1 MSERTRKVL
10 KILSIAVVIGLIFV
24 LIGACINLYVVH
36 TGGKRIYSVKAMRG
50 SHADCILV
58 LGAGLKPDG
67 SPSDML
73 RDRLSFACDLW
84 EEGVSDTVLISG
96 DRASESY
103 DEVTA
108 MKNYLLAHGVP
119 EEAIL
124 EDPMGYST
132 SESLIRAKEVYGYE
146 NIVVVTQRY
155 HLYRALYVAEKIG
168 LDAKGVN
175 SDPFTYRGQFLRDM
189 REFAARVKDFFKFLS
204 L

>member
-10 KILSIAVVIGLIFV
+10 KILSIAVVIGLILV
-24 LIGACINLYVVH
+24 LIGACINLYMVH
-36 TGGKRIYSVKAMRG
+36 TGGKQIYTVEQMRG
-50 SHADCILV
+50 SKADCILV
-58 LGAGLKPDG
+58 LGAGLRPDG

-84 EEGVSDTVLISG
+84 NEGVSDTVLISG
-96 DRASESY
+96 DRASEAY

-119 EEAIL
+119 EEAIV

-132 SESLIRAKEVYGYE
+132 SESLKRAKDIFGYE
-146 NIVVVTQRY
+146 NVAVVTQRY
-155 HLYRALYVAEKIG
+155 HLYRALYIAQKIG

-175 SDPFTYRGQFLRDM
+175 SDPFTYRGQTLRDI
-189 REFAARVKDFFKFLS
+189 REFAARIKDFFKFL
-204 L
+204 

>member
-1 MSERTRKVL
+1 MSEKARKVL
-10 KILSIAVVIGLIFV
+10 KILSIAVVIGLILV
-24 LIGACINLYVVH
+24 LIGACINLYVIH
-36 TGGKRIYSVKAMRG
+36 TGGKRIYSVKAVRG

-84 EEGVSDTVLISG
+84 QEGVSDTVLISG

-108 MKNYLLAHGVP
+108 MKNYLLAHGVT

-124 EDPMGYST
+124 EDPMGFST

-146 NIVVVTQRY
+146 NIIVVTQRY

-175 SDPFTYRGQFLRDM
+175 SDPFTYRGQVLRDM

>member
-1 MSERTRKVL
+1 MSKRTRTVL
-10 KILSIAVVIGLIFV
+10 KILSIAVVIGLILV
-24 LIGACINLYVVH
+24 LIGACINLYIVH
-36 TGGKRIYSVKAMRG
+36 TGGKQIYTVEQMRG
-50 SHADCILV
+50 SKADCILV

-84 EEGVSDTVLISG
+84 EEGVSDTVLVSG

-124 EDPMGYST
+124 EDPKGYST
-132 SESLIRAKEVYGYE
+132 SESLKRAKDVFGYE
-146 NIVVVTQRY
+146 NVVVVTQRY
-155 HLYRALYVAEKIG
+155 HLYRALYIAQKTG

-175 SDPFTYRGQFLRDM
+175 SDPFTYRGQTLRDI
-189 REFAARVKDFFKFLS
+189 REFAARIKDFFKFL
-204 L
+204 

>member
-1 MSERTRKVL
+1 MSKRTRTVL
-10 KILSIAVVIGLIFV
+10 KILSIAVVIGLILV
-24 LIGACINLYVVH
+24 LIGACINLYMVH
-36 TGGKRIYSVKAMRG
+36 TGGKQIYTVEQMRG
-50 SHADCILV
+50 SKADCILV

-84 EEGVSDTVLISG
+84 EEGVSDTVLVSG

-119 EEAIL
+119 EEAIV

-132 SESLIRAKEVYGYE
+132 SESLKRAKDVFGYE
-146 NIVVVTQRY
+146 NVVVVTQRY
-155 HLYRALYVAEKIG
+155 HLYRALYIAQKTG

-175 SDPFTYRGQFLRDM
+175 SDPYTYRGQVLRDI
-189 REFAARVKDFFKFLS
+189 REFAARIKDFFKFI
-204 L
+204 

>member
-1 MSERTRKVL
+1 MSERTRKAL
-10 KILSIAVVIGLIFV
+10 KILSVAVVIGLILV
-24 LIGACINLYVVH
+24 LIGACINLYIVH
-36 TGGKRIYSVKAMRG
+36 TGGKQIYTVEQMRG
-50 SHADCILV
+50 SKADCIWV

-84 EEGVSDTVLISG
+84 EEGVSDTVLVSG

-124 EDPMGYST
+124 EDPKGYST
-132 SESLIRAKEVYGYE
+132 SESLKRAKDVFGYE
-146 NIVVVTQRY
+146 NVVVVTQRY
-155 HLYRALYVAEKIG
+155 HLYRALYIAQKTG

-175 SDPFTYRGQFLRDM
+175 SDPYTYRGQVLRDI
-189 REFAARVKDFFKFLS
+189 REFAARIKDFFKFL
-204 L
+204 

>member
-10 KILSIAVVIGLIFV
+10 KLLSIAVVIGLIFV
-24 LIGACINLYVVH
+24 LIGACINLYVIH

-73 RDRLSFACDLW
+73 RDRLYFACDLW
-84 EEGVSDTVLISG
+84 KEGVSDTVLVSG

-108 MKNYLLAHGVP
+108 MKNYLLVHGVP

-132 SESLIRAKEVYGYE
+132 SESLKRAKDIFGYE
-146 NIVVVTQRY
+146 NVVVVTQRY
-155 HLYRALYVAEKIG
+155 HLYRALYIAQKIG

-175 SDPFTYRGQFLRDM
+175 SDPYTYRGQVLRDI
-189 REFAARVKDFFKFLS
+189 REFAARIKDFFKFL
-204 L
+204 

>member
-1 MSERTRKVL
+1 MSEKARKVL
-10 KILSIAVVIGLIFV
+10 KILSIAVVIGLILV
-24 LIGACINLYVVH
+24 LIGACINLYVIH

-73 RDRLSFACDLW
+73 RDRLSFAYDLW
-84 EEGVSDTVLISG
+84 QEGVSDTVLISG

-119 EEAIL
+119 EEAIV

-175 SDPFTYRGQFLRDM
+175 SDPFTYRGQVLRDM

>member
-1 MSERTRKVL
+1 MSKRTRTVL
-10 KILSIAVVIGLIFV
+10 KILSIAVVIGLILV
-24 LIGACINLYVVH
+24 LIGACINLYIVH
-36 TGGKRIYSVKAMRG
+36 TSGKQIYTVEQMRG
-50 SHADCILV
+50 SKADCILV

-84 EEGVSDTVLISG
+84 EEGVSDTVLVSG

-124 EDPMGYST
+124 EDPKGYST
-132 SESLIRAKEVYGYE
+132 SESLKRAKDVFGYE
-146 NIVVVTQRY
+146 NVVVVTQRY
-155 HLYRALYVAEKIG
+155 HLYRALYIAQKTG

-175 SDPFTYRGQFLRDM
+175 SDPYTYRGQVLRDI
-189 REFAARVKDFFKFLS
+189 REFAARIKDFFKFL
-204 L
+204 

>member
-1 MSERTRKVL
+1 MSKRTRTVL
-10 KILSIAVVIGLIFV
+10 KILSIAVVIGLILV
-24 LIGACINLYVVH
+24 LIGACINLYIVH
-36 TGGKRIYSVKAMRG
+36 TGGKQIYTVEQMRG
-50 SHADCILV
+50 SKADCILV

-84 EEGVSDTVLISG
+84 EEGVSDTVLVSG

-124 EDPMGYST
+124 EDPKGYST
-132 SESLIRAKEVYGYE
+132 SESLKRAKDVFGYE
-146 NIVVVTQRY
+146 NVVVVTQRY
-155 HLYRALYVAEKIG
+155 HLYRALYIAQKTG

-175 SDPFTYRGQFLRDM
+175 SDPYTYRGQVLRDM
-189 REFAARVKDFFKFLS
+189 REFAARIKDFFKFI
-204 L
+204 

>member
-1 MSERTRKVL
+1 MSKRTRTVL
-10 KILSIAVVIGLIFV
+10 KILSIAVVIGLILV
-24 LIGACINLYVVH
+24 LIGACINLYIVH
-36 TGGKRIYSVKAMRG
+36 TGGKQIYTVEQMRG
-50 SHADCILV
+50 SKADCILV

-84 EEGVSDTVLISG
+84 EEGVSDTVLVSG

-124 EDPMGYST
+124 EDPKGYST
-132 SESLIRAKEVYGYE
+132 SESLKRAKDVFGYE
-146 NIVVVTQRY
+146 NVVVVTQRY
-155 HLYRALYVAEKIG
+155 HLYRALYIAQKTG

-175 SDPFTYRGQFLRDM
+175 SDPYTYRGQVLRDI
-189 REFAARVKDFFKFLS
+189 REFAARIKDFFKFL
-204 L
+204 

>member
-1 MSERTRKVL
+1 MSKRTRKVL
-10 KILSIAVVIGLIFV
+10 KLLSIAVVIGLIFV
-24 LIGACINLYVVH
+24 LIGACINLYVIH
-36 TGGKRIYSVKAMRG
+36 TGGKQIYTVEQMRG
-50 SHADCILV
+50 SKADCILV

-73 RDRLSFACDLW
+73 RDRLAFACDLW
-84 EEGVSDTVLISG
+84 EEGVSDTVLVSG

-124 EDPMGYST
+124 EDPKGYST
-132 SESLIRAKEVYGYE
+132 SESLKRAKDVFGYE
-146 NIVVVTQRY
+146 NVVVVTQRY
-155 HLYRALYVAEKIG
+155 HLYRALYIAQKLG

-175 SDPFTYRGQFLRDM
+175 SDPFTYRGQTLRDI
-189 REFAARVKDFFKFLS
+189 REFAARIKDFFKFL
-204 L
+204 

>member
-1 MSERTRKVL
+1 MSEKARKVL
-10 KILSIAVVIGLIFV
+10 KILSIAVVIGLILV
-24 LIGACINLYVVH
+24 LIGACINLYVIH
-36 TGGKRIYSVKAMRG
+36 TGGKRIYSVKAVRG

-84 EEGVSDTVLISG
+84 QEGVSDTVLISG

-119 EEAIL
+119 EEAIV

-175 SDPFTYRGQFLRDM
+175 SDPFTYRGQVLRDM

>member
-1 MSERTRKVL
+1 MSKRTRTVL
-10 KILSIAVVIGLIFV
+10 KILSIAVVIGLILV
-24 LIGACINLYVVH
+24 LIGACINLYIVH
-36 TGGKRIYSVKAMRG
+36 TGGKQIYTVEQMRG
-50 SHADCILV
+50 SKADCILV

-84 EEGVSDTVLISG
+84 EEGVSDTVLVSG

-108 MKNYLLAHGVP
+108 MKNYLLANGVP

-124 EDPMGYST
+124 EDPKGYST
-132 SESLIRAKEVYGYE
+132 SESLKRAKDVFGYE
-146 NIVVVTQRY
+146 NVVVVTQRY
-155 HLYRALYVAEKIG
+155 HLYRALYIAQKLR

-175 SDPFTYRGQFLRDM
+175 SDPYTYRGQTLRDM
-189 REFAARVKDFFKFLS
+189 REFAARIKDFFKFI
-204 L
+204 

>member
-24 LIGACINLYVVH
+24 LIGACINLYMVH
-36 TGGKRIYSVKAMRG
+36 TGGKQIYTVEQMRG
-50 SHADCILV
+50 SKADCILV

-84 EEGVSDTVLISG
+84 EEGVSDTVLVSG
-96 DRASESY
+96 DRASEAY

-119 EEAIL
+119 EEAIV

-132 SESLIRAKEVYGYE
+132 SESLKRAKDVFGYE
-146 NIVVVTQRY
+146 NVVVVTQRY
-155 HLYRALYVAEKIG
+155 HLYRALYIAQKTG

-175 SDPFTYRGQFLRDM
+175 SDPYTYRGQVLRDI
-189 REFAARVKDFFKFLS
+189 REFAARIKDFFKFI
-204 L
+204 

>member
-1 MSERTRKVL
+1 MSKRTRTVL
-10 KILSIAVVIGLIFV
+10 KILSIAVVIGLILV
-24 LIGACINLYVVH
+24 LIGACINLYIVH
-36 TGGKRIYSVKAMRG
+36 TGGKQIYTVEQMRG
-50 SHADCILV
+50 SKADCILV

-84 EEGVSDTVLISG
+84 EEGVSDTVLVSG

-119 EEAIL
+119 EEAIV

-132 SESLIRAKEVYGYE
+132 SESLKRAKDVFGYE
-146 NIVVVTQRY
+146 NVVVVTQRY
-155 HLYRALYVAEKIG
+155 HLYRALYIAQKTG

-175 SDPFTYRGQFLRDM
+175 SDPYTYRGQVLRDI
-189 REFAARVKDFFKFLS
+189 REFAARIKDFFKFL
-204 L
+204 

>member
-1 MSERTRKVL
+1 MSKRTRTVL
-10 KILSIAVVIGLIFV
+10 IILSIAVVIGLILV
-24 LIGACINLYVVH
+24 LIGACINLYIVH
-36 TGGKRIYSVKAMRG
+36 TGGKQIYTVEQMRG
-50 SHADCILV
+50 SKADCILV

-84 EEGVSDTVLISG
+84 EEGVSDTVLVSG

-124 EDPMGYST
+124 EDPKGYST
-132 SESLIRAKEVYGYE
+132 SESLKRAKDVFGYE
-146 NIVVVTQRY
+146 NVVVVTQRY
-155 HLYRALYVAEKIG
+155 HLYRALYIAQKTG

-175 SDPFTYRGQFLRDM
+175 SDPYTYRGQVLRDI
-189 REFAARVKDFFKFLS
+189 REFAARIKDFFKFI
-204 L
+204 

>member
-1 MSERTRKVL
+1 MRKRTRTVL
-10 KILSIAVVIGLIFV
+10 KILSIAVVIGLILV

-36 TGGKRIYSVKAMRG
+36 TGGKQIYTVEQMRG
-50 SHADCILV
+50 SKADCILV

-84 EEGVSDTVLISG
+84 EEGVSDTVLVSG

-124 EDPMGYST
+124 EDPKGYST
-132 SESLIRAKEVYGYE
+132 SESLKRAKDVFGYE
-146 NIVVVTQRY
+146 NVVVVTQRY
-155 HLYRALYVAEKIG
+155 HLYRALYIAQKTG

-175 SDPFTYRGQFLRDM
+175 SDPYTYRGQVLRDI
-189 REFAARVKDFFKFLS
+189 REFAARIKDFFKFI
-204 L
+204 

>member
-1 MSERTRKVL
+1 MSKRTRTVL
-10 KILSIAVVIGLIFV
+10 KILSIAVVIGLILV

-50 SHADCILV
+50 SQADCILV

-84 EEGVSDTVLISG
+84 EEGVSDTVLVSG

-119 EEAIL
+119 EEAIV

-132 SESLIRAKEVYGYE
+132 SESLKRAKDIFGYE
-146 NIVVVTQRY
+146 NVAVVTQRY
-155 HLYRALYVAEKIG
+155 HLYRALYIAQKTG

-175 SDPFTYRGQFLRDM
+175 SDPYTYRGQVLRDI
-189 REFAARVKDFFKFLS
+189 REFAARIKDFFKFL
-204 L
+204 

>member
-10 KILSIAVVIGLIFV
+10 KILSIAVVIGLILV
-24 LIGACINLYVVH
+24 LIGACINLYVIH

-50 SHADCILV
+50 NHADCILV

-84 EEGVSDTVLISG
+84 QEGVSDTVLISG

-175 SDPFTYRGQFLRDM
+175 SDPFTYRGQVLRDM

>member
-1 MSERTRKVL
+1 MSEKTRKVL
-10 KILSIAVVIGLIFV
+10 KILSIAVVIGLILV
-24 LIGACINLYVVH
+24 LIGACINLYVIH
-36 TGGKRIYSVKAMRG
+36 TGGKRIYSVKTMRG

-84 EEGVSDTVLISG
+84 QEGVSDTVLISG

-124 EDPMGYST
+124 EDPMGFST

-175 SDPFTYRGQFLRDM
+175 SDPFTYRGQVLRDM

>member
-1 MSERTRKVL
+1 MSKRTRTVL
-10 KILSIAVVIGLIFV
+10 KILSIAVVIGLILV
-24 LIGACINLYVVH
+24 LIGACINLYIVH
-36 TGGKRIYSVKAMRG
+36 TGGKQIYTVEQMRG
-50 SHADCILV
+50 SKADCILV

-84 EEGVSDTVLISG
+84 EEGVSDTVLVSG

-124 EDPMGYST
+124 EDPKGYST
-132 SESLIRAKEVYGYE
+132 SESLKRAKVVFGYE
-146 NIVVVTQRY
+146 NVVVVTQRY
-155 HLYRALYVAEKIG
+155 HLYRALYIAQKTG

-175 SDPFTYRGQFLRDM
+175 SDPYTYRGQVLRDI
-189 REFAARVKDFFKFLS
+189 REFAARIKDFFKFI
-204 L
+204 

>member
-10 KILSIAVVIGLIFV
+10 KILSIAVVIGLILV
-24 LIGACINLYVVH
+24 LIGACINLYMVH
-36 TGGKRIYSVKAMRG
+36 TGGKQIYTVEQMRG
-50 SHADCILV
+50 SKADCILV

-84 EEGVSDTVLISG
+84 NEGVSDTVLISG

-119 EEAIL
+119 EEAIV

-132 SESLIRAKEVYGYE
+132 SESLKRAKDIFGYE
-146 NIVVVTQRY
+146 NVAVVTQRY
-155 HLYRALYVAEKIG
+155 HLYRALYIAQKIG

-175 SDPFTYRGQFLRDM
+175 SDPFTYRGQTLRDI
-189 REFAARVKDFFKFLS
+189 REFAARIKDFFKFL
-204 L
+204 

>member
-1 MSERTRKVL
+1 MSKRTRTVL
-10 KILSIAVVIGLIFV
+10 KILSIAVVIGLILV
-24 LIGACINLYVVH
+24 LIGACINLYIVH
-36 TGGKRIYSVKAMRG
+36 TGGKQIYTVEQMRG
-50 SHADCILV
+50 SKADCILV

-84 EEGVSDTVLISG
+84 EEGVSDTVLVSG

-119 EEAIL
+119 EEAIV

-132 SESLIRAKEVYGYE
+132 SESLKRAKDIFGYE
-146 NIVVVTQRY
+146 NVVVVTQRY
-155 HLYRALYVAEKIG
+155 HLYRALYIAQKTG

-175 SDPFTYRGQFLRDM
+175 SDPYTYRGQVLRDI
-189 REFAARVKDFFKFLS
+189 REFAARIKDFFKFI
-204 L
+204 

>member
-1 MSERTRKVL
+1 MSKRTRTVL
-10 KILSIAVVIGLIFV
+10 KILSIAVVIGLILV
-24 LIGACINLYVVH
+24 LIGACINLYMVH
-36 TGGKRIYSVKAMRG
+36 TGGKQIYTVEQMRG
-50 SHADCILV
+50 SKADCILV

-84 EEGVSDTVLISG
+84 EEGVSDTVLVSG

-124 EDPMGYST
+124 EDPKGYST
-132 SESLIRAKEVYGYE
+132 SESLKRAKDVFGYE
-146 NIVVVTQRY
+146 NVVVVTQRY
-155 HLYRALYVAEKIG
+155 HLYRALYIAQKTG

-175 SDPFTYRGQFLRDM
+175 SDPYTYRGQVLRDI
-189 REFAARVKDFFKFLS
+189 REFAARIKDFFKFI
-204 L
+204 

>member
-1 MSERTRKVL
+1 MSERTRKAL
-10 KILSIAVVIGLIFV
+10 KILSVAVVIGLILV
-24 LIGACINLYVVH
+24 LIGACINLYIVH
-36 TGGKRIYSVKAMRG
+36 TGGKQIYTVEQMRG
-50 SHADCILV
+50 SKADCILV

-84 EEGVSDTVLISG
+84 EEGVSDTVLVSG

-119 EEAIL
+119 EEAIV

-132 SESLIRAKEVYGYE
+132 SESLKRAKDIFGYE
-146 NIVVVTQRY
+146 NVAVVTQRY
-155 HLYRALYVAEKIG
+155 HLYRALYIAQKTG

-175 SDPFTYRGQFLRDM
+175 SDPYTYRGQVLRDI
-189 REFAARVKDFFKFLS
+189 REFAARIKDFFKFL
-204 L
+204 

>member
-1 MSERTRKVL
+1 MSKRTRTVL
-10 KILSIAVVIGLIFV
+10 KILSIAVVIGLILV
-24 LIGACINLYVVH
+24 LIGACINLYIVH
-36 TGGKRIYSVKAMRG
+36 TGGKHIYTVEQMRG
-50 SHADCILV
+50 SQADCILV

-84 EEGVSDTVLISG
+84 EEGVSDTVLVSG

-132 SESLIRAKEVYGYE
+132 SESLKRAKDVFGYE
-146 NIVVVTQRY
+146 NVVVVTQRY
-155 HLYRALYVAEKIG
+155 HLYRALYIAQKTG

-175 SDPFTYRGQFLRDM
+175 SDPYTYRGQVLRDI
-189 REFAARVKDFFKFLS
+189 REFAARIKDFFKFI
-204 L
+204 

>member
-1 MSERTRKVL
+1 MSEKARKVL
-10 KILSIAVVIGLIFV
+10 KILSIAVVIGLILV
-24 LIGACINLYVVH
+24 LIGACINLYVIH

-73 RDRLSFACDLW
+73 RDRLSFAYDLW
-84 EEGVSDTVLISG
+84 QEGVSDTVLISG

-119 EEAIL
+119 EEAIV

-146 NIVVVTQRY
+146 NIVVVT
-155 HLYRALYVAEKIG
+155 HLPIADRSCATCANLPHGSRTFSSFFHCNRTQQSPSEAFAYARALHA
-168 LDAKGVN
+168 
-175 SDPFTYRGQFLRDM
+175 
-189 REFAARVKDFFKFLS
+189 
-204 L
+204 

>member
-1 MSERTRKVL
+1 MSKRTRTVL
-10 KILSIAVVIGLIFV
+10 KLLSIAVVIGLILV
-24 LIGACINLYVVH
+24 VIGACINLYIVH
-36 TGGKRIYSVKAMRG
+36 TGGKQIYTVEQMRG
-50 SHADCILV
+50 SKADCILV

-84 EEGVSDTVLISG
+84 EEGVSDTVLVSG
-96 DRASESY
+96 DRASEAY

-119 EEAIL
+119 EEAIV

-132 SESLIRAKEVYGYE
+132 SESLKRAKDIFGYE
-146 NIVVVTQRY
+146 NVAVVTQRY
-155 HLYRALYVAEKIG
+155 HLYRALYIAQKIG

-175 SDPFTYRGQFLRDM
+175 SDPFTYRGQTLRDI
-189 REFAARVKDFFKFLS
+189 REFAARIKDFFKFI
-204 L
+204 

>member
-1 MSERTRKVL
+1 MSKRIRTVL
-10 KILSIAVVIGLIFV
+10 KILSIAVVIGLILV
-24 LIGACINLYVVH
+24 LIGACINLYIVH
-36 TGGKRIYSVKAMRG
+36 TGGKQIYTVEQMRG
-50 SHADCILV
+50 SKADCILV

-73 RDRLSFACDLW
+73 RDRLAFACDLW
-84 EEGVSDTVLISG
+84 EEGVSDTVLVSG

-124 EDPMGYST
+124 EDPKGYST
-132 SESLIRAKEVYGYE
+132 SESLKRAKDVFGYE
-146 NIVVVTQRY
+146 NVVVVTQRY
-155 HLYRALYVAEKIG
+155 HLYRALYIAQKTG

-175 SDPFTYRGQFLRDM
+175 SDPYTYRGQVLRDI
-189 REFAARVKDFFKFLS
+189 REFAARIKDFFKFI
-204 L
+204 

>member
-1 MSERTRKVL
+1 MSKRTRTVL
-10 KILSIAVVIGLIFV
+10 KILSIAVVIGLILV
-24 LIGACINLYVVH
+24 LIGTCINLYIVH
-36 TGGKRIYSVKAMRG
+36 TGGKQIYTVEQMRG
-50 SHADCILV
+50 SKADCILV

-73 RDRLSFACDLW
+73 RDRLAFACDLW
-84 EEGVSDTVLISG
+84 EEGVSDTVLVSG

-124 EDPMGYST
+124 EDPKGYST
-132 SESLIRAKEVYGYE
+132 SESLKRAKDVFGYE
-146 NIVVVTQRY
+146 NVVVVTQRY
-155 HLYRALYVAEKIG
+155 HLYRALYIAQKTG

-175 SDPFTYRGQFLRDM
+175 SDPYTYRGQVLRDI
-189 REFAARVKDFFKFLS
+189 REFAARIKDFFKFL
-204 L
+204 

>member
-1 MSERTRKVL
+1 MRKRTRTVL
-10 KILSIAVVIGLIFV
+10 KILSIAVVIGLILV
-24 LIGACINLYVVH
+24 LIGACINLYIVH
-36 TGGKRIYSVKAMRG
+36 TGGKQIYTVEQMRG
-50 SHADCILV
+50 SKADCILV

-84 EEGVSDTVLISG
+84 EEGVSDTVLVSG

-124 EDPMGYST
+124 EDPKGYST
-132 SESLIRAKEVYGYE
+132 SESLKRAKDVFGYE
-146 NIVVVTQRY
+146 NVVVVTQRY
-155 HLYRALYVAEKIG
+155 HLYRALYIAQKTG

-175 SDPFTYRGQFLRDM
+175 SDPYTYRGQVLRDI
-189 REFAARVKDFFKFLS
+189 REFAARIKDFFKFI
-204 L
+204 

>member
-24 LIGACINLYVVH
+24 LIGACINLYVIH

-50 SHADCILV
+50 SQADCILV

-73 RDRLSFACDLW
+73 RDRLAFACDLW
-84 EEGVSDTVLISG
+84 EEGVSDTVLVSG

-119 EEAIL
+119 EEAIV

-132 SESLIRAKEVYGYE
+132 SESLKRAKDVFGYE
-146 NIVVVTQRY
+146 NVVVVTQRY
-155 HLYRALYVAEKIG
+155 HLYRALYIAQKTG

-175 SDPFTYRGQFLRDM
+175 SDPYTYRGQVLRDI
-189 REFAARVKDFFKFLS
+189 REFAARIKDFFKFL
-204 L
+204 